1 MKTYSVCI
9 KLKGLDVFK
18 LKMVTPKILI
28 KKLIYV
34 LYQYFRIFD
43 VFPVS
48 GYFLGFGKNVMQ
60 GKLIAIVYTLRTY

>member
-1 MKTYSVCI
+1 
-9 KLKGLDVFK
+9 
-18 LKMVTPKILI
+18 MVTPKILI

-34 LYQYFRIFD
+34 LNQYFRIFD

-60 GKLIAIVYTLRTY
+60 GKLIAIVYTLRTN

>member
-1 MKTYSVCI
+1 M
-9 KLKGLDVFK
+9 L
-18 LKMVTPKILI
+18 TPKILI

-60 GKLIAIVYTLRTY
+60 GKLIAIVYTLRTYWNQFSLSGICKQE